1 MNNIPFEPLYL
12 SDSGSR
18 VIKLIA
24 ANLLMMIVWTY
35 RCFLI
40 KLINLPP
47 NFYFF
52 TFRPVFIS
60 FALVELFFPVYF
72 DQFVRQVVNQGPS
85 RKPISQK
92 LRRIIK
98 CCFFICPSH
107 SRTSFS
113 LSFFSFSLHAVLSNH
128 SFLKINLFPSF
139 FQCTFY
145 LIPCHLLSY
154 NFISLTKAVLSCIFV
169 IFVFHI

>member
-107 SRTSFS
+107 SHTSFS
-113 LSFFSFSLHAVLSNH
+113 SPFFPSLFMPFSLTAH
-128 SFLKINLFPSF
+128 FLKSIFFHFFFYVPPILFLAISSSIISLAN
-139 FQCTFY
+139 QSCTFMHF
-145 LIPCHLLSY
+145 L
-154 NFISLTKAVLSCIFV
+154 
-169 IFVFHI
+169 